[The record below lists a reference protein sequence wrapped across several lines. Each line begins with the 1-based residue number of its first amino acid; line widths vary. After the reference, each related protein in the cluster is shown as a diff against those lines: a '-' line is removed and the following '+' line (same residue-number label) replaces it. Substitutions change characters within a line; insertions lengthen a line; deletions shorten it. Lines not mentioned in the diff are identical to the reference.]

1 MSVAVDVNEMSWIIP
16 TMDAIEA
23 EIRAMREAMVEVMQR
38 MLHHGDM
45 YSRDITNEWKSTNA
59 LINNTAAEA
68 LLQFTETNRVIVDAL
83 DNKLAKFMVA
93 GGIVVFLLF
102 GYMTALLIALAG
114 FGCWYMYLQQQ
125 SITLQRLKL
134 ERKGIHL
141 TSEDDTR
148 TRSGYQR
155 IPENESA
162 TA

>member
-68 LLQFTETNRVIVDAL
+68 LLQFTETNRVIADAL
-83 DNKLAKFMVA
+83 DNKLARFMVA

-141 TSEDDTR
+141 PSEDDTR